1 MEMSDDTFSERSMSV
16 VEHEQ
21 DRRANQQFFSALYMQ
36 THRPSGSK
44 KISVSNLTIIRVLI

>member
-21 DRRANQQFFSALYMQ
+21 DRNQQFFSALYMQ

-44 KISVSNLTIIRVLI
+44 KISVSNLTIIRLLI